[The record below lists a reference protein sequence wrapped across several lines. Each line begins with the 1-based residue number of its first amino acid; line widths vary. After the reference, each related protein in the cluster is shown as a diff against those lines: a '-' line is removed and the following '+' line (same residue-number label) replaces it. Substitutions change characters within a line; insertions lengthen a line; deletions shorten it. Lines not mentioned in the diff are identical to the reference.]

1 MTGVRVKKVTKSLSE
16 SLKVLFIISGFSFVI
31 EVIAQYYYLFFEKIN
46 RNMLYIQRFL
56 HQQNNRYPGF
66 DTLGWSLDHSYETTL
81 YIYKK
86 DNIYSKTQENSGI
99 CCNNLKIADN
109 NNFFII
115 KH

>member
-1 MTGVRVKKVTKSLSE
+1 MTGVRVKKVMKSLSE

-66 DTLGWSLDHSYETTL
+66 DTLGWSLDHSYKPLYTFTKKTT
-81 YIYKK
+81 YIQKLKK
-86 DNIYSKTQENSGI
+86 ILEFAVIT
-99 CCNNLKIADN
+99 
-109 NNFFII
+109 
-115 KH
+115 